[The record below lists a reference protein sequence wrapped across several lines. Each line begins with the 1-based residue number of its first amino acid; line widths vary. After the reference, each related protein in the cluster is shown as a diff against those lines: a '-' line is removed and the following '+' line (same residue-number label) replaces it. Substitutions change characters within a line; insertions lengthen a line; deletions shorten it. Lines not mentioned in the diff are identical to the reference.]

1 MANLKNLFL
10 LSILFFASL
19 SLAKVRSAEE
29 MPKSITLGIIPGGDR
44 DALKSESKIIAEQLQ
59 KKFNVP
65 VNIYISKNYAGLTTA
80 LKDKKVDY
88 AFLSAFSLVEAEKE
102 VLLKVLL
109 KKTYNGPYYF
119 SGLVVRADS
128 KIKSI
133 KNLKGKTIAFVD
145 PQSASGYLYPQV
157 HLRKNNLNDQSFKSV
172 IFSGSHAASVE
183 KLEKKEVDVAAV
195 FVDDEKNNDGAWERF
210 KKDPKSKFR
219 LLWVSEPIP
228 NDPIVVRQEFYDQY
242 PKLTHEIMYELI
254 EMQSD
259 AETKKLI
266 SEVMGKG
273 ELMPATSKQ
282 YDPVREVNK
291 VFNK

>member
-1 MANLKNLFL
+1 MSFKVFITTFLFCA
-10 LSILFFASL
+10 SVFAE
-19 SLAKVRSAEE
+19 AV
-29 MPKSITLGIIPGGDR
+29 PKSITLGLIPGGHPE
-44 DALKSESKIIAEQLQ
+44 AIKSESKVIAEQLQ

-80 LKDKKVDY
+80 LKNKKVDY
-88 AFLSAFSLVEAEKE
+88 AFLTALSLVEAEKE
-102 VLLKVLL
+102 VPIKVLL

-133 KNLKGKTIAFVD
+133 KDLKGKSIAFVD
-145 PQSASGYLYPQV
+145 PQSTSGYLYPQV
-157 HLRKNNLNDQSFKSV
+157 YLRKNNLDDKSFKSI

-183 KLEKKEVDVAAV
+183 KLESKEVDVAAV
-195 FVDDEKNNDGAWERF
+195 FVDDEKTNDGAWERF

-228 NDPIVVRQEFYDQY
+228 NDPIVVRQDFYDQY
-242 PKLTHEIMYELI
+242 PKLTHELMYELI

-259 AETKKLI
+259 AGLKKQI
-266 SEVMGKG
+266 SEIMGKG

>member
-1 MANLKNLFL
+1 MGFKGFLFSFLFSIMA
-10 LSILFFASL
+10 
-19 SLAKVRSAEE
+19 LAEVA
-29 MPKSITLGIIPGGDR
+29 PKSITLGIIPGGHPE
-44 DALKSESKIIAEQLQ
+44 ALKKESQVVAEQLQ
-59 KKFNVP
+59 KKLNIP
-65 VNIYISKNYAGLTTA
+65 VNIYISKNYAALNTA
-80 LKDKKVDY
+80 LKEKRVDY

-102 VLLKVLL
+102 VPVKVLL
-109 KKTYNGPYYF
+109 KKTYNGPFYF

-133 KNLKGKTIAFVD
+133 KDIKGKSIIFVD

-157 HLRKNNLNDQSFKSV
+157 YLRKNNLTDKSFKSV
-172 IFSGSHAASVE
+172 GFSGSHAASIE
-183 KLEKKEVDVAAV
+183 KLENKEVDVAAV

-210 KKDPKSKFR
+210 KKNPKSKFR
-219 LLWVSEPIP
+219 LLWVSDPIP
-228 NDPIVVRQEFYDQY
+228 NDPIVVRQDFYNQY
-242 PKLTHEIMYELI
+242 PKLTHELMYELI

-259 AETKKLI
+259 AGTKKLI

-282 YDPVREVNK
+282 YDPVREVKK

>member
-1 MANLKNLFL
+1 MTTFKSLVLF
-10 LSILFFASL
+10 SILFCQLFLGASVFA
-19 SLAKVRSAEE
+19 AEAA
-29 MPKSITLGIIPGGDR
+29 PKSITLGLIPGGHPE
-44 DALKSESKIIAEQLQ
+44 AIKTESKIIAEQLQ

-65 VNIYISKNYAGLTTA
+65 VNIYISKNYAGLATA
-80 LKDKKVDY
+80 LKNKKVDY
-88 AFLSAFSLVEAEKE
+88 AFLSALSLVEAEKQ
-102 VLLKVLL
+102 VPVKVLL

-133 KNLKGKTIAFVD
+133 KDLKDKSIVYVD
-145 PQSASGYLYPQV
+145 PQSTSGYLYPQV
-157 HLRKNNLNDQSFKSV
+157 YLRKNNITDANFKSV
-172 IFSGSHAASVE
+172 SFSGSHKASVE
-183 KLEKKEVDVAAV
+183 KLENKEADIAAV
-195 FVDDEKNNDGAWERF
+195 FVDDEKTNDGAWERF
-210 KKDPKSKFR
+210 KKNPKTKFR
-219 LLWVSEPIP
+219 LLWVSDPIP
-228 NDPIVVRQEFYDQY
+228 NDPIVVRQDFYDQY
-242 PKLTHEIMYELI
+242 PKLTHELMYELI

-259 AETKKLI
+259 AGTKKLI

>member
-10 LSILFFASL
+10 LSILLFTPFA
-19 SLAKVRSAEE
+19 LAEVRSAEE
-29 MPKSITLGIIPGGDR
+29 MPKSITIGIIPGGDR
-44 DALKSESKIIAEQLQ
+44 EALKSESKIIAEQLQ

-133 KNLKGKTIAFVD
+133 NNLKGKTIAFVD

-157 HLRKNNLNDQSFKSV
+157 HLRKYKLNDQSFKSV

-195 FVDDEKNNDGAWERF
+195 FVDNEKTNDGAWERF